1 MLQSGNLQIH
11 NSSLTPGNLNAQ
23 SGTLSNGGR
32 GLTGPTTYIS
42 VENDPIFSASPA
54 ATITQ
59 EDIDRWNEEVDLSG
73 LVSYEY
79 LSAQSYVTNNDMR
92 QALSSYVTYQYLSSC
107 GYVTYQYLTSCSYAT
122 HEYVTETVN
131 NAIEGLDIHI
141 DLSSYVSKNELSA
154 QSYVTSNDLGQ
165 VLSSYVTYSYL
176 ESKHYITEHQS
187 LDGLVTDEEL
197 ATLLS
202 TYATKN
208 YVDNAILN
216 AEIGG
221 GDVTI
226 NLDEYMRKDELP
238 SYLLSYVSKTELNAQ
253 SYVTQNQLSA
263 NGYVTSQALSN
274 MSYVSQSQLDNASYV
289 SQSQLDQAGYIS
301 SIPSEYITQNELSAN
316 GYLTSHQSLADYP
329 TFNDISNMGYLTQHQ
344 DLSDYATKAYVVDY
358 VSTHGGGGGV
368 TPDLSNYVTY
378 DFLSSQAYLTSV
390 PNDYPTYTAI
400 SNMSYATQSYVMD
413 KINGIEP
420 VSYETTYETVTYTTQ
435 NISIWQG
442 TLAQYNA
449 LSDHITYQLYLIAT
463 E

>member
-11 NSSLTPGNLNAQ
+11 NSSLNPGNLTAQ

-59 EDIDRWNEEVDLSG
+59 EDINRWNEEVDLSG

-79 LSAQSYVTNNDMR
+79 LSAQSYVTSNDLG
-92 QALSSYVTYQYLSSC
+92 QVLSSYVTSNDLGQVLSSYITYQYLSSC
-107 GYVTYQYLTSCSYAT
+107 GYATHEYVSSCGYAT

-141 DLSSYVSKNELSA
+141 DLSSYVTKNELSA
-154 QSYVTSNDLGQ
+154 QSYITQ
-165 VLSSYVTYSYL
+165 TQLSANGYISSIPS
-176 ESKHYITEHQS
+176 EYITE
-187 LDGLVTDEEL
+187 DEL
-197 ATLLS
+197 GTILL

-221 GDVTI
+221 GSITI
-226 NLDEYMRKDELP
+226 DLDEYMRKDELP
-238 SYLLSYVSKTELNAQ
+238 SYLLSYVNNDKLEQVLLSYVSKAELSAQ

-263 NGYVTSQALSN
+263 NGYVTNQAI
-274 MSYVSQSQLDNASYV
+274 QSQLQASSYV
-289 SQSQLDQAGYIS
+289 TQVQLDNAGYIS
-301 SIPSEYITQNELSAN
+301 SIPAEYITEQELSAC
-316 GYLTSHQSLADYP
+316 GYVTQYQLDQA
-329 TFNDISNMGYLTQHQ
+329 GYLTQHQ

-368 TPDLSNYVTY
+368 TPDLTNYVTKTE
-378 DFLSSQAYLTSV
+378 LSNCGYLTSV
-390 PNDYPTYTAI
+390 PNDYPTYIAI

-420 VSYETTYETVTYTTQ
+420 VSYEITYDTTTYTTE

-442 TLAQYNA
+442 TASQYNA
-449 LSDHITYQLYLIAT
+449 LPDHITYQLYLIAQ